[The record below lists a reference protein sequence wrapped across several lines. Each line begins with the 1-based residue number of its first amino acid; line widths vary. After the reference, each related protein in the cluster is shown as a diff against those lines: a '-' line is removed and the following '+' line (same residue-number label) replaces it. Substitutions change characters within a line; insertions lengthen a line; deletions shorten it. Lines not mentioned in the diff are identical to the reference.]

1 MLERDVQVRQDLAG
15 GHQRDHVVDVRVRV
29 HIVQAHP
36 GAQAA
41 QRFAQLEHAGL
52 DRAAVPEVG
61 LVLDVDAVG
70 AGVLGN
76 HQDLLDA
83 RLDQALGLAQ
93 HFTHRAADQLAAHRR
108 DDAEAAAVVAAFGN
122 LQVGVVARGQLD
134 ALWRHQVDQ
143 RVVVLT
149 RRHHFVNGVDYLLV
163 LLRASD
169 RQHAWVH
176 VTDAAFFDAHAAGD
190 DHLAVFLD
198 RFADHFQRFG
208 LGAVDEAA
216 GVDHHHVGV
225 LVGGYDFIA
234 FHAQLGQDALG
245 VDQGFWATQAYET
258 YLGGGGRGGHD

>member
-1 MLERDVQVRQDLAG
+1 M
-15 GHQRDHVVDVRVRV
+15 
-29 HIVQAHP
+29 QANP

-41 QRFAQLEHAGL
+41 QCFAQFEHAGL
-52 DRAAVPEVG
+52 DRATVPEVG
-61 LVLDVDAVG
+61 LVFDVHAIG
-70 AGVLGN
+70 AGVLGD
-76 HQDLLDA
+76 HQDLLDPG
-83 RLDQALGLAQ
+83 LDQALGLAQ

-143 RVVVLT
+143 RVVVLA
-149 RRHHFVNGVDYLLV
+149 RRHDFVHGIDHLLV
-163 LLRASD
+163 LLRTGH
-169 RQHAWVH
+169 REHARVH
-176 VTDAAFFDAHAAGD
+176 VTDVAFLDTHAAGD
-190 DHLAVFLD
+190 DDLAVFLD
-198 RFADHFQRFG
+198 RFADHFQRLG

-225 LVGGYDFIA
+225 LVGGHDFIA

-245 VDQGFWATQAYET
+245 IDQGFWATQAYET